1 MPFVSRPR
9 SRWQLRS
16 RALPVGER
24 TLVMGIVNVT
34 PDSFSGDGVLDRERA
49 VEQALDMLDEGASIL
64 DLGGESTRP
73 GAHGLMSDAEEQD
86 RVLPVLAAV
95 LAERPDSI
103 LSIDTYRA
111 ATARAAIHAG
121 AEIVNDVSGFLWDP
135 SMAATCAELACGV
148 VLMHT
153 RGRPSEWKTLP
164 ALRDEAVTPLVLR
177 ELAARRDSALAA
189 GILRERIVLDPG
201 YGFGKAFDANYP
213 LLAAQDKLLA
223 LGHPLL
229 GGVSR
234 KSFLGRALAPLRNGT
249 DAQVDQ
255 REVATIAATVAAVL
269 NGASIVRVHSVRP
282 AVEAVAIAD
291 AILRARSC

>member
-49 VEQALDMLDEGASIL
+49 VEQSLGMLDQGAAIL

-73 GAHGLMSDAEEQD
+73 GAHGEISHQQEQD
-86 RVLPVLAAV
+86 RVLPVLEAV
-95 LAERPDSI
+95 LVERPDSI

-111 ATARAAIHAG
+111 ATARAAVHAG
-121 AEIVNDVSGFLWDP
+121 AEIVNDVSGLLWDP

-164 ALRDEAVTPLVLR
+164 ALRDEAVTPLVFG
-177 ELAARRDSALAA
+177 ELAERRASALAA
-189 GILRERIVLDPG
+189 GITPERIVLDPG

-213 LLAAQDKLLA
+213 LLAAQDNLLA

-229 GGVSR
+229 AGVSR
-234 KSFLGRALAPLRNGT
+234 KSFLGHTLAPLCDGA
-249 DAQVDQ
+249 DAQVDR